1 MNMPNQSLRPTTN
14 WSARVIGGWTLTAL
28 LGSLFLASGVA
39 KFVMPP
45 AQEAFEKMGLEDKR
59 ILIACGELISAV
71 LFLFPRT
78 FSLGVLLLS
87 GYMGGAIVVHMTKN
101 ESYLPQSII
110 LLLIWLTAYLRHPE
124 MFASFWTLSSSS
136 K

>member
-1 MNMPNQSLRPTTN
+1 MPDQSLRPTTS

-28 LGSLFLASGVA
+28 LGCLFLASGVA
-39 KFVMPP
+39 KFVMPD
-45 AQEAFEKMGLEDKR
+45 AKDNFEKMRLGDQL
-59 ILIACGELISAV
+59 ILIACGELLSAV

>member
-1 MNMPNQSLRPTTN
+1 MTTN
-14 WSARVIGGWTLTAL
+14 EAPRTTAGWSARSIGGWTLTAL
-28 LGSLFLASGVA
+28 LGCLFLASGVA
-39 KFVMPP
+39 KFVVPD
-45 AQEAFEKMGLEDKR
+45 AKENFEKMGLGDKL
-59 ILIACGELISAV
+59 ILIACGELISAT

-87 GYMGGAIVVHMTKN
+87 GYMGGAIVAHMTKN

-110 LLLIWLTAYLRHPE
+110 LLLIWLAAYLRHPE
-124 MFASFWTLSSSS
+124 MFASFWNSSSSS